1 MKQLPEDRI
10 MSLLLKENKVSEE
23 HIAEIA
29 KIVAN
34 FHKKADAKSA
44 KKYGSW
50 KIRKFNWDENF
61 HQTKEFIGKSISS
74 QQFDFIQNKLN
85 NFLRNNK
92 LLFKKRITDKKIRD
106 CHGD

>member
-34 FHKKADAKSA
+34 FHKKADVKSA
-44 KKYGSW
+44 GKYGSRE
-50 KIRKFNWDENF
+50 KRKFNWDENF
-61 HQTKEFIGKSISS
+61 QQTQEFVGRPISKEK
-74 QQFDFIQNKLN
+74 FDFIQRKVN
-85 NFLRNNK
+85 NFLKNNK
-92 LLFKKRITDKKIRD
+92 QLFDQRIKEKRIRD
-106 CHGD
+106 CHG